1 LKRDL
6 ENKMNKG
13 VFIFSAPSG
22 SGKTSILKPILEK
35 LKDKF
40 SFSISATTR
49 PAREGEKD
57 GIDYYFVTQG
67 EMRTHIEKGDF
78 LEWEEVY
85 PGKYYGTFK
94 SELDRIW
101 KQGKYVIFD
110 IDVKG
115 GVNIKNILKNQ
126 ACSIFIMPPSIEELE
141 NRLRKRNTESEDTL
155 KERLSRAEMEISLS
169 ENFDYVVCNDEL
181 EVAIA
186 RVEEI
191 ITQQMNYW
199 NVKQ

>member
-1 LKRDL
+1 MKQ
-6 ENKMNKG
+6 G

-22 SGKTSILKPILEK
+22 SGKTTILKPILERM
-35 LKDKF
+35 KDKF

-57 GIDYYFVTQG
+57 GVDYYFITP
-67 EMRTHIEKGDF
+67 EKMREHIEKGDF
-78 LEWEEVY
+78 IEWEEVY
-85 PGKYYGTFK
+85 QGKYYGTFK

-101 KQGKYVIFD
+101 NQGKFVIFD

-115 GVNIKNILKNQ
+115 GVNIKKILQQQ

-141 NRLRKRNTESEDTL
+141 KRLRNRNTESEETL
-155 KERLSRAEMEISLS
+155 KERLSRAKMEISLS
-169 ENFDYVVCNDEL
+169 ENFDYVVCNDDL
-181 EVAIA
+181 NTAIA

-191 ITQQMNYW
+191 IAQQMQDW
-199 NVKQ
+199 NV

>member
-1 LKRDL
+1 
-6 ENKMNKG
+6 MNKG

-35 LKDKF
+35 LKNRF
-40 SFSISATTR
+40 GFSISATTR
-49 PAREGEKD
+49 SPREGERD
-57 GIDYYFVTQG
+57 GVDYYFISA
-67 EMRTHIEKGDF
+67 EKMREHIAKEDF

-85 PGKYYGTFK
+85 PGKYYGTYK
-94 SELDRIW
+94 SELERIW
-101 KQGKYVIFD
+101 QQGKYVIFD

-126 ACSIFIMPPSIEELE
+126 ACSIFIMPPSMEELE
-141 NRLRKRNTESEDTL
+141 RRLRNRNTESEDTL

-169 ENFDYVVCNDEL
+169 DNFDFVVCNDDL
-181 EVAIA
+181 DKAIE

-191 ITQQMNYW
+191 ITQQMNNW
-199 NVKQ
+199 NV

>member
-1 LKRDL
+1 
-6 ENKMNKG
+6 MTKG

-35 LKDKF
+35 LKYKF

-49 PAREGEKD
+49 QPREGEKD
-57 GIDYYFVTQG
+57 KEDYYFITAKEFRQY
-67 EMRTHIEKGDF
+67 IDNGDF

-85 PGKYYGTFK
+85 TDKYYGTFK

-101 KQGKYVIFD
+101 GQGKFVIFD

-115 GVNIKNILKNQ
+115 GINIKNILKEQ

-141 NRLRKRNTESEDTL
+141 KRLRNRGTESEDTL
-155 KERLSRAEMEISLS
+155 RERVARAEMEISLS
-169 ENFDYVVCNDEL
+169 NQFDYVICNDDL
-181 EVAIA
+181 QVAIND
-186 RVEEI
+186 VEEVI
-191 ITQQMNYW
+191 RQQIEIW

>member
-1 LKRDL
+1 
-6 ENKMNKG
+6 MNKG

-22 SGKTSILKPILEK
+22 SGKTTILKPILEK

-40 SFSISATTR
+40 GFSISATTR

-57 GIDYYFVTQG
+57 EVDYYFITP
-67 EMRTHIEKGDF
+67 EKMREHIANGDF

-85 PGKYYGTFK
+85 PGKYYGTYK
-94 SELDRIW
+94 AELYRIW
-101 KQGKYVIFD
+101 NQGKYVIFD

-141 NRLRKRNTESEDTL
+141 RRLRNRNTESEETL
-155 KERLSRAEMEISLS
+155 KERLLRAEMEISLS
-169 ENFDYVVCNDEL
+169 ENFDFVVCNDDLDE
-181 EVAIA
+181 AIA
-186 RVEEI
+186 KVEEI
-191 ITQQMNYW
+191 ITQQMNNW
-199 NVKQ
+199 SV

>member
-1 LKRDL
+1 
-6 ENKMNKG
+6 MAKG
-13 VFIFSAPSG
+13 KLIIISAPSG
-22 SGKTSILKPILEK
+22 CGKSTIIGEIIKNEGLNLA
-35 LKDKF
+35 
-40 SFSISATTR
+40 FSISATTR

-57 GIDYYFVTQG
+57 EVDYYFITP
-67 EMRTHIEKGDF
+67 EKMREHIEKGDF

-115 GVNIKNILKNQ
+115 GVNIKNILQDQ
-126 ACSIFIMPPSIEELE
+126 ACSIFIMPPSIKELE
-141 NRLRKRNTESEDTL
+141 RRLRNRNTESEETL

-169 ENFDYVVCNDEL
+169 ENFDFVVCNDDLDE
-181 EVAIA
+181 AIA
-186 RVEEI
+186 KVEEI
-191 ITQQMNYW
+191 ITQQMNNW
-199 NVKQ
+199 SV

>member
-1 LKRDL
+1 
-6 ENKMNKG
+6 MNKG

-22 SGKTSILKPILEK
+22 SGKTTILKPILEK

-40 SFSISATTR
+40 GFSISATTR
-49 PAREGEKD
+49 SAREGERDKV
-57 GIDYYFVTQG
+57 DYYFITP
-67 EMRTHIEKGDF
+67 EKMREHIANGDF

-85 PGKYYGTFK
+85 PGKYYGTYK

-101 KQGKYVIFD
+101 NQGKYVIFD

-141 NRLRKRNTESEDTL
+141 RRLRNRNTESEDTL
-155 KERLSRAEMEISLS
+155 KERLLRAEMEISLS
-169 ENFDYVVCNDEL
+169 ENFDFVVCNDDLDE
-181 EVAIA
+181 AIA
-186 RVEEI
+186 KVEEI
-191 ITQQMNYW
+191 ITQQMNNW
-199 NVKQ
+199 SV

>member
-1 LKRDL
+1 MK
-6 ENKMNKG
+6 KG

-22 SGKTSILKPILEK
+22 SGKTTILKPILK
-35 LKDKF
+35 RMKDKF

-57 GIDYYFVTQG
+57 GVDYYFITP
-67 EMRTHIEKGDF
+67 EKMREHIEKGDF
-78 LEWEEVY
+78 IEWEEVY
-85 PGKYYGTFK
+85 QGKYYGTFK

-101 KQGKYVIFD
+101 NQGKFVIFD

-115 GVNIKNILKNQ
+115 GVNIKKILQQQ

-141 NRLRKRNTESEDTL
+141 KRLRNRNTESEETL
-155 KERLSRAEMEISLS
+155 KERLSRAKMEISLS
-169 ENFDYVVCNDEL
+169 ENFDYVVCNDDL
-181 EVAIA
+181 NTAIA

-191 ITQQMNYW
+191 IAQQMQDW
-199 NVKQ
+199 NV

>member
-1 LKRDL
+1 
-6 ENKMNKG
+6 MNKG

-22 SGKTSILKPILEK
+22 SGKTTILKPILEK

-40 SFSISATTR
+40 GFSISATTR

-57 GIDYYFVTQG
+57 GVDYYFISQ
-67 EMRTHIEKGDF
+67 EKMREHIKKDDF

-101 KQGKYVIFD
+101 AQGKYVIFD

-126 ACSIFIMPPSIEELE
+126 ACSVFIMPPSIEELE

-191 ITQQMNYW
+191 ITQQMNDW

>member
-1 LKRDL
+1 
-6 ENKMNKG
+6 MNKG

-22 SGKTSILKPILEK
+22 SGKTTILKPILEK

-40 SFSISATTR
+40 GFSISATTR
-49 PAREGEKD
+49 PPREGEKD
-57 GIDYYFVTQG
+57 EVDYYFITP
-67 EMRTHIEKGDF
+67 EKMREHIANGDF

-141 NRLRKRNTESEDTL
+141 RRLRNRNTESEETL
-155 KERLSRAEMEISLS
+155 KERLLRAEMEISLS
-169 ENFDYVVCNDEL
+169 KNFDFVVCNDDLDE
-181 EVAIA
+181 AIA
-186 RVEEI
+186 KVEEI
-191 ITQQMNYW
+191 ITQQMNNW
-199 NVKQ
+199 SV

>member
-1 LKRDL
+1 MK
-6 ENKMNKG
+6 KG

-22 SGKTSILKPILEK
+22 SGKTTILKPILERM
-35 LKDKF
+35 KDKF

-57 GIDYYFVTQG
+57 GVDYYFITP
-67 EMRTHIEKGDF
+67 EKMREHIEKGDF
-78 LEWEEVY
+78 IEWEEVY
-85 PGKYYGTFK
+85 QGKYYGTYK

-101 KQGKYVIFD
+101 NQGKFVIFD

-115 GVNIKNILKNQ
+115 GVNIKKILQQQ

-141 NRLRKRNTESEDTL
+141 KRLRNRNTESEETL
-155 KERLSRAEMEISLS
+155 KERLSRAKMEISLS
-169 ENFDYVVCNDEL
+169 ENFDYVVCNDDL
-181 EVAIA
+181 NTAIA

-191 ITQQMNYW
+191 IAQQMQDW
-199 NVKQ
+199 NV